1 MRKFQTTVHVDG
13 TVTKMDLGTVAV
25 DRLDDDRTAERLRYS
40 KLARAERFQN
50 SADRILN
57 VVDDAEHT
65 IVVVRASGAVTVVH
79 WVAD

>member
-40 KLARAERFQN
+40 KLARADR
-50 SADRILN
+50 SGADRILN